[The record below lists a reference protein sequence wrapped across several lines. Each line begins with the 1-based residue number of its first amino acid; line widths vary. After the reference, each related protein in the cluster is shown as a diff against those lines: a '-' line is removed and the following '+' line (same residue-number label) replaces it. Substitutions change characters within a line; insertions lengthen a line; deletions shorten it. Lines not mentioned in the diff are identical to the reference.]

1 MLQTDFEFQLPRG
14 FVDSNGNLHREGI
27 MRLSNAAD
35 EITPLQDPRV
45 QRNGAYLGI
54 IVLSRVI
61 TRLGSLPDVNPGVI
75 EKMFAADVSY
85 LQEFYERIN
94 GSGSSEVDLECP
106 HCERTF
112 KVGEPELRRES
123 CVGG

>member
-1 MLQTDFEFQLPRG
+1 MLQTDFEFELPRG
-14 FVDSNGNLHREGI
+14 FVDAEGNLHREGN
-27 MRLSNAAD
+27 MRLANAAD
-35 EITPLQDPRV
+35 EIAPLQDPRV

-54 IVLSRVI
+54 IVLSRVV

-85 LQEFYERIN
+85 LQELYERIN
-94 GSGSSEVDLECP
+94 SSGSSEVELECP
-106 HCERTF
+106 HCQRAF
-112 KVGEPELRRES
+112 QIGESELRQES